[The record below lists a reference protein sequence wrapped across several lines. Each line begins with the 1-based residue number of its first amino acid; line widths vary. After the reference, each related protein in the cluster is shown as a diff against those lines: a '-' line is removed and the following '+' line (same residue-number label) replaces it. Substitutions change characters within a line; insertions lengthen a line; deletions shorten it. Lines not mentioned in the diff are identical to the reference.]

1 MLNINKFFNK
11 IIFFFNKR
19 DYRKFYFVIF
29 LLSLASISEIF
40 GISSIMPFISSV
52 TDINIIRNNEI
63 YLKLFDSFNFSNNF
77 IILVIGISSILLL
90 TFGSITKILSLRIM
104 YIYGNKIGE
113 KLIIKVFKYYI
124 NNDFKFLS
132 QNSSSEISKI
142 INQEIQRYIQ
152 NVFIPLIRLISSSIF
167 LFFTFII
174 LLLVNPIISFIVI
187 LVFSF
192 LYSIIYISFRPK
204 LLRNSKKVSSSN
216 KERFRIV
223 NESIRG
229 IRETKIFQIENF
241 YINQFSKFSKDV
253 ALSTASSQII
263 SNAPKS
269 LIELIV
275 FGILISTV
283 ILLVYFGNIVEILP
297 SFIIFVFVG
306 YKILPS
312 IQTIYNSLVQIRGNI
327 SSIEKISDILFD
339 KIISNKTCINFFK
352 KLELNK
358 ISFKYKNK
366 IVFKNLNI
374 TLNTGNFIA
383 IRGESGSGKTTLI
396 DIISGLISPLKGE
409 ILIDGISAEKF
420 NYVSYVPQD
429 VHLLEGSIKNNI
441 ILFSEEEFNKKR
453 FLKAIKLSCLEE
465 FLNKPNFIEEFDIG
479 ENGNKLSGG
488 QRQRIGIARAIYHDR
503 PLLIL
508 DEATNAL
515 DEENKRKILFNLK
528 SLSKN
533 KLILS
538 VTHDKENNEFF
549 DKCYN
554 LKNGKL
560 LASTEK

>member
-1 MLNINKFFNK
+1 MKIKFFNK
-11 IIFFFNKR
+11 IIFFFNKS

-63 YLKLFDSFNFSNNF
+63 YLRLFESFNFSNNF
-77 IILVIGISSILLL
+77 IILGIGIISILLL
-90 TFGSITKILSLRIM
+90 TFGSITKILSLRMM
-104 YIYGNKIGE
+104 YLYGNKIGE
-113 KLIIKVFKYYI
+113 KLIVKVFKYYI
-124 NNDFKFLS
+124 YSDFKFLS
-132 QNSSSEISKI
+132 RNSSSEISKI

-152 NVFIPLIRLISSSIF
+152 NVFIPLIRLISASIF
-167 LFFTFII
+167 LFFTFIF

-204 LLRNSKKVSSSN
+204 LLINSKKVSSSN
-216 KERFRIV
+216 KERFKIV

-229 IRETKIFQIENF
+229 IRETKIFRIENF

-263 SNAPKS
+263 SNTPKS

-312 IQTIYNSLVQIRGNI
+312 IQMIYNSLVQIRGNI
-327 SSIEKISDILFD
+327 SSIEKISGILFD
-339 KIISNKTCINFFK
+339 KSISNKTGLNFFEK
-352 KLELNK
+352 IELNK

-383 IRGESGSGKTTLI
+383 IRGESGAGKTTLI

-441 ILFSEEEFNKKR
+441 ILFSEKEFNKKR

-465 FLNKPNFIEEFDIG
+465 FLYKPNFVEEFDIG
-479 ENGNKLSGG
+479 ENGNNLSGG

-515 DEENKRKILFNLK
+515 DEENKRKILYNLK

-533 KLILS
+533 KLILN

-560 LASTEK
+560 VASTEK